1 MLDGRHRIMKLLD
14 QGHTKGSYYVLDW
27 NLVKP
32 LAIKGD
38 ARLHFLQAELDKI
51 KEERKQYPPR

>member
-1 MLDGRHRIMKLLD
+1 MRLLD

-32 LAIKGD
+32 LARKGN
-38 ARLHFLQAELDKI
+38 ARVDYLQEKLNKIREEL
-51 KEERKQYPPR
+51 KQYPPR

>member
-1 MLDGRHRIMKLLD
+1 MKLLD